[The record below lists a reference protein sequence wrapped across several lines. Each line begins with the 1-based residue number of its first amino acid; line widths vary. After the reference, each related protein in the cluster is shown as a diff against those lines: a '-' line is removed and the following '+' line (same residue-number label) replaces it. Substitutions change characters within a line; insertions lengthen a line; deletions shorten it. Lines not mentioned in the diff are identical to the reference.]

1 MAARVNDAAFL
12 LIDTEG
18 TKGSLNLKC
27 FAGSWH
33 RGVEQIGLSV
43 SISTHFVCKCI
54 F

>member
-1 MAARVNDAAFL
+1 MAVGVKYAAFL
-12 LIDTEG
+12 LRDTGGTEG
-18 TKGSLNLKC
+18 SSNLKC

-43 SISTHFVCKCI
+43 SISTRFVCKCI